1 MSYEFYKIIHYIT
14 LFIFVSGLSISFL
27 VENPP
32 KLAKILTGISSV
44 LILVAGMGL
53 IAKGLNIGHGE
64 GWPGWLHA
72 KITIWAIVAIGGPIA
87 SKRLTSK
94 RGLALCALLVLMF
107 VAICLAVTKPF

>member
-1 MSYEFYKIIHYIT
+1 MSYEFYKIVHYIT

-27 VENPP
+27 AENPP
-32 KLAKILTGISSV
+32 KLAKILTGISSII
-44 LILVAGMGL
+44 ILVAGMGL

-87 SKRLTSK
+87 SKRLTSH
-94 RGLALCALLVLMF
+94 RGLALSVLLVLMF
-107 VAICLAVTKPF
+107 VAIAMAVTKPF

>member
-1 MSYEFYKIIHYIT
+1 MSYEFYKIVHYIT

-64 GWPGWLHA
+64 KWPGWLHV
-72 KITIWAIVAIGGPIA
+72 KITIWALVAIGGPITA
-87 SKRLTSK
+87 KRLKSH
-94 RGLALCALLVLMF
+94 RGLALSVILALMF
-107 VAICLAVTKPF
+107 VAIGVAVTKPF